1 LKTQL
6 NNQEESMGFNKF
18 KKQIVLIVSISALLF
33 QTGCSSMGKSVGLGT
48 AIGAGSGAMLGGIVD
63 PGKNGQYRTRNVI
76 IGAGVGAIAG
86 GFAGRAIHESNEKD
100 KELSYL
106 KGKEAERKSSKAGS
120 PPSLQQPKVEAVWVE
135 SKVVGNRY
143 IEGHFEYII
152 TEPTRWEAP

>member
-1 LKTQL
+1 MEFKTV
-6 NNQEESMGFNKF
+6 NKKLAF
-18 KKQIVLIVSISALLF
+18 LLGAIILIL
-33 QTGCSSMGKSVGLGT
+33 QTGCSSMGKSVGFGT
-48 AIGAGSGAMLGGIVD
+48 AIGAGTGAALGGIVD
-63 PGKNGQYRTRNVI
+63 PGKNGEYRTRNVI

-86 GFAGRAIHESNEKD
+86 GLTGAAIHENNDRD

-106 KGKEAERKSSKAGS
+106 KGKEAQRKTSKDQTT
-120 PPSLQQPKVEAVWVE
+120 PSLQQPKVDALWVE

>member
-1 LKTQL
+1 MEFQ
-6 NNQEESMGFNKF
+6 KF
-18 KKQIVLIVSISALLF
+18 KKQIILIVSVSVLLL
-33 QTGCSSMGKSVGLGT
+33 QTGCTTMGKSVGFGS
-48 AIGAGSGAMLGGIVD
+48 AIGAGTGAALGGIVD

-86 GFAGRAIHESNEKD
+86 GLTGAAIHENGERD
-100 KELSYL
+100 KELAYL
-106 KGKEAERKSSKAGS
+106 KGKEAQRNSSKAGS
-120 PPSLQQPKVEAVWVE
+120 PPSLQEPKVEAVWVE

>member
-1 LKTQL
+1 MGKLK
-6 NNQEESMGFNKF
+6 NKF
-18 KKQIVLIVSISALLF
+18 VLVLGLSALLLQSGF
-33 QTGCSSMGKSVGLGT
+33 SSMGKSVGLGT

-86 GFAGRAIHESNEKD
+86 GFAGNAIHESNEKD
-100 KELSYL
+100 KELAYL

-120 PPSLQQPKVEAVWVE
+120 PPSLQQPKVEAIWVE

>member
-1 LKTQL
+1 
-6 NNQEESMGFNKF
+6 MGFNKF

-86 GFAGRAIHESNEKD
+86 GFAGSAIHESNEKD
-100 KELSYL
+100 KELAYL

>member
-1 LKTQL
+1 MKFQ
-6 NNQEESMGFNKF
+6 KF
-18 KKQIVLIVSISALLF
+18 KKQIILIVSVSALLL
-33 QTGCSSMGKSVGLGT
+33 QTGCTTLGKSVGLGT

-63 PGKNGQYRTRNVI
+63 PGKKGQFRTRNVI

-86 GFAGRAIHESNEKD
+86 GFAGSSIHENNEKD
-100 KELSYL
+100 KELAYL
-106 KGKEAERKSSKAGS
+106 KGREAERKSSKAGS

-135 SKVVGNRY
+135 SKVAGNRY